1 MFNKNFVIPGL
12 VILVLIF
19 FMPFW
24 YNDTSALVD
33 NEPELEKANI
43 TDPDTGEDMVG
54 PCDRFVEED
63 KLDIWRT
70 NHMSFA
76 SFYLDYEPKVEQC
89 DQCHRNPDE
98 FCNKCHAYAGV
109 KLSTAPRD
117 DTSVQQLIPVL
128 FRTGDVTEK
137 VHHHRWMEN
146 IIVTEDIK
154 DRRCFACHRDTH
166 CKKCH
171 VMRDP
176 LKKLAE

>member
-1 MFNKNFVIPGL
+1 MQNIKT
-12 VILVLIF
+12 VILGLLVLLSVF
-19 FMPFW
+19 FLPFW
-24 YNDTSALVD
+24 YNDTSALEN
-33 NEPELEKANI
+33 NEPVLEKADTI
-43 TDPDTGEDMVG
+43 DPETGEEYVG

-63 KLDIWRT
+63 KLDVWRT

-89 DQCHRNPDE
+89 DKCHRNPDE

-128 FRTGDVTEK
+128 FRSGEVTEK

-146 IIVTEDIK
+146 IIGEEDIK

-166 CKKCH
+166 CAKCH